1 VLLKLG
7 GARAA
12 GLLVNTVVVH
22 RPSDDTVRAL
32 AAEYR
37 AYAVPNRSDESSFAD
52 SLRTGIELIAARE
65 AGHDA
70 TALLVCLGDQ
80 PLLRL
85 EVLQA
90 LIFAW
95 RDGGGMA
102 VRPAYRDSPGEPGHP
117 LLVDRSLWRL
127 AADMRGEQ
135 GLGPV
140 LERQG
145 INVRTI
151 PVGGRNPDVDTP
163 EDLAAL
169 DADAEPAAPPDATP
183 SILDPFDA

>member
-1 VLLKLG
+1 VH
-7 GARAA
+7 
-12 GLLVNTVVVH
+12 TVVVH
-22 RPSDDTVRAL
+22 RPSDEAVRTL

-52 SLRTGIELIAARE
+52 SLRTGIELIASRE

-70 TALLVCLGDQ
+70 TALLICLGDQ

-95 RDGGGMA
+95 RDGGSLA

-117 LLVDRSLWRL
+117 LLVDRSLWRHVSDL
-127 AADMRGEQ
+127 RGEH

-140 LERQG
+140 LERHG
-145 INVRTI
+145 VNIRTI
-151 PVGGRNPDVDTP
+151 PVGGRNPDVDTV
-163 EDLAAL
+163 EDLQAL
-169 DADAEPAAPPDATP
+169 DASAEPATPPEPTP